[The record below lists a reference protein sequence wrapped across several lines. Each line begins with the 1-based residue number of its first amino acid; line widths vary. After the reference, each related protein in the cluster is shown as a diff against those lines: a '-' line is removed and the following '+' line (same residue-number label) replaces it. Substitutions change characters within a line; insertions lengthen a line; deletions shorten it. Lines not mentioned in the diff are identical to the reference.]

1 MIEKQKYRRN
11 SFAADYGA
19 KDDDFILADLDLM
32 RDEEEPSP
40 VPLNH
45 FMDDED
51 VIDSLLVGAHYS
63 AEDEQDQADSKPD
76 ALAVDDI
83 SLADELADIDEI
95 TAEEDAI
102 DRLLVNTG
110 FDDTQDKEDAMT
122 TDQALLDSENSK
134 LTFDK
139 EEASDLMVREDDTKT
154 VNEKQATPERVF
166 DSLNIPEK
174 SELNISGTEQ
184 EQFQQLIQA
193 YEHKAKKAA
202 VIAYASLGIGFIA
215 LLSAVIMGAVV
226 FGMHSKIAKLSD
238 LVSILE
244 EDMASIAGKNS
255 DLDINNNAASI
266 EQLNQK
272 LNSQPE
278 SLEEQ
283 TLSSTDMPENERA
296 VDAKNQANANK
307 SPDNPQSKPLVLE
320 NKKPSAASVKQLSTE
335 KKEPAEHPL
344 LKQSLPSADSS
355 KNKITP
361 VVEKPATAN
370 KPRDKQQT
378 RTPVPENKKPSEAVI
393 KKGSTEKT
401 AGKAQTTA
409 GWSVNLNAYEDQGY
423 AKNKAAKLSQKG
435 IPVKVIP
442 VDMNNAK
449 WYRLK
454 VGGFKSK
461 EEATAYAA
469 KIKKSLNL
477 NSVSV
482 VDK

>member
-1 MIEKQKYRRN
+1 M
-11 SFAADYGA
+11 
-19 KDDDFILADLDLM
+19 
-32 RDEEEPSP
+32 
-40 VPLNH
+40 
-45 FMDDED
+45 
-51 VIDSLLVGAHYS
+51 
-63 AEDEQDQADSKPD
+63 
-76 ALAVDDI
+76 
-83 SLADELADIDEI
+83 
-95 TAEEDAI
+95 
-102 DRLLVNTG
+102 
-110 FDDTQDKEDAMT
+110 
-122 TDQALLDSENSK
+122 
-134 LTFDK
+134 
-139 EEASDLMVREDDTKT
+139 
-154 VNEKQATPERVF
+154 
-166 DSLNIPEK
+166 
-174 SELNISGTEQ
+174 
-184 EQFQQLIQA
+184 
-193 YEHKAKKAA
+193 
-202 VIAYASLGIGFIA
+202 
-215 LLSAVIMGAVV
+215 
-226 FGMHSKIAKLSD
+226 
-238 LVSILE
+238 
-244 EDMASIAGKNS
+244 
-255 DLDINNNAASI
+255 
-266 EQLNQK
+266 
-272 LNSQPE
+272 
-278 SLEEQ
+278 
-283 TLSSTDMPENERA
+283 
-296 VDAKNQANANK
+296 
-307 SPDNPQSKPLVLE
+307 LE
-320 NKKPSAASVKQLSTE
+320 NKKPSEASVKKLSTE

-454 VGGFKSK
+454 VGGFKNK